1 MGKGAAKER
10 ELKNAFQDDGW
21 FAKRAGAS
29 GGGSDEE
36 SYDVIAAKDGRVIV
50 IELKYRDPD
59 SYIYLDEREVTELL
73 RIGRK
78 FQGDAVIGARWKQ
91 DTTFYAY
98 HPSDCYRTDGGNY
111 RLSSDETENAAFTLP
126 P

>member
-10 ELKNAFQDDGW
+10 DLKNAFQEDGW

-29 GGGSDEE
+29 GGGSDDE

-50 IELKYRDPD
+50 VELKYRDPD
-59 SYIYLDEREVTELL
+59 DYIYVAEREVDELL
-73 RIGRK
+73 DIATK

-91 DTTFYAY
+91 DTTFYGH
-98 HPSDCYRTDGGNY
+98 HPSDCYRTDNGNY
-111 RLSSDETENAAFTLP
+111 RLKATDKENAAFTLP